1 MVIKS
6 GRVVVDDGDILTDEG
21 VPDSTRTWMV
31 RPGFD
36 PGALPDIRKWFE
48 SHYTLRFDNYPVEIE
63 RLEKIAALSPCGAK
77 KP

>member
-1 MVIKS
+1 
-6 GRVVVDDGDILTDEG
+6 
-21 VPDSTRTWMV
+21 MV